1 MSVSRTMGRL
11 DQDGPL
17 RVVAEV
23 IVRRR
28 SGPYVTLV
36 VASDDLSRRCQPG
49 HFVEVAVEAPG
60 TLLRRPLSVARAEPG
75 AAGVGTVE
83 LVIGPEGPGSAWL
96 AEVPTGATLDIVGPL
111 GRPFP
116 LPQRPASCLLVGG
129 GYGAA
134 PLHYL
139 TEILVPAGH
148 RVDLIVGAGSE
159 DLLLHS
165 IEAKRIASSLQTTT
179 DDGSAGHHG
188 RVTDVME
195 SIIARS
201 ETDVVYACGPNAMLA
216 AVSAVA
222 QRLGV
227 PVRVSLEERMACG
240 LGVCFTCVI
249 PVRDRAGEVHMRR
262 SCIDGPVMDGARVD
276 WERMG
281 LGASSAAAL
290 AGLEAAGGAAPPRS
304 SPLEERPDGTGDV
317 STTSHDREGNR

>member
-1 MSVSRTMGRL
+1 MGRL
-11 DQDGPL
+11 DQDGPI
-17 RVVAEV
+17 RVIAEV
-23 IVRRR
+23 IERRR
-28 SGPYVTLV
+28 TGPYITLV
-36 VASDDLSRRCQPG
+36 IATSELSGRCQPG

-60 TLLRRPLSVARAEPG
+60 TLLRRPLSVARADRSSTG
-75 AAGVGTVE
+75 IGTIE

-96 AEVPTGATLDIVGPL
+96 AGVQVGATLDLIGPL
-111 GRPFP
+111 GKVFP

-139 TEILVPAGH
+139 TEVLVPAGH
-148 RVDLIVGAGSE
+148 RVDLVVGAGRE

-165 IEAKRIASSLQTTT
+165 MEAKRLANSLQTTT
-179 DDGSAGHHG
+179 DDGSTGHHG

-195 SIIARS
+195 RIIARS
-201 ETDVVYACGPNAMLA
+201 DTDVVYACGPNAMLA

-222 QRLGV
+222 VRLGV

-249 PVRDRAGEVHMRR
+249 PVRDRTGDVRMRR

-276 WERMG
+276 WDRMG
-281 LGASSAAAL
+281 LGGAASTAL
-290 AGLEAAGGAAPPRS
+290 AGLAVPDGAPSPPRS
-304 SPLEERPDGTGDV
+304 SPLAERSNETADLGASEPAEEGR
-317 STTSHDREGNR
+317 R